1 MKKILLLTFLSV
13 ILLGSCS
20 KEENEPVNVAIYN
33 AMKEWY
39 LWYDQIPSVDPQQ
52 YQTPAQ
58 LLEALKYKKLDRWS
72 FIITTNEYQQYF
84 VEGKYFGHGFGYGF
98 DANANVRITYIFKN
112 SDLYPAGV
120 RRGWTIKKINNT
132 EVTPQNISNL
142 LGENKAGITNV
153 FTFGRPEGADT
164 VISSEKKEVSMDMV
178 LLDTIYTSSSG
189 KKIGYLV
196 LYSFIADAASEID
209 RVFGKF
215 ATNGVTELILDLR
228 YNTGGFTNIG
238 LLLSS
243 YIAGQNHSGAIWCS
257 FLHNNKKTDLDT
269 SLRLESKNNSL
280 NINRLF
286 VITTRSTASTSEMI
300 INGLRPFMD
309 VYTIGEKTHGKPVG
323 MEILTWKQ
331 HDYVL
336 FPITFRIV
344 NQNGEGEYY
353 DGLPVNAE
361 VNDDIA
367 HNFGDTQEDCLQATL
382 NFIEQGTFR
391 YILRTGQR
399 TERPEPRTWW
409 DREFGAY

>member
-1 MKKILLLTFLSV
+1 MKKILLLAFLSV

-58 LLEALKYKKLDRWS
+58 LLEAIKYKKLDRCS

-228 YNTGGFTNIG
+228 
-238 LLLSS
+238 
-243 YIAGQNHSGAIWCS
+243 
-257 FLHNNKKTDLDT
+257 
-269 SLRLESKNNSL
+269 
-280 NINRLF
+280 
-286 VITTRSTASTSEMI
+286 
-300 INGLRPFMD
+300 
-309 VYTIGEKTHGKPVG
+309 
-323 MEILTWKQ
+323 
-331 HDYVL
+331 
-336 FPITFRIV
+336 
-344 NQNGEGEYY
+344 
-353 DGLPVNAE
+353 
-361 VNDDIA
+361 
-367 HNFGDTQEDCLQATL
+367 
-382 NFIEQGTFR
+382 
-391 YILRTGQR
+391 
-399 TERPEPRTWW
+399 
-409 DREFGAY
+409 